1 MLSLVMVLSK
11 ECGIVV
17 LTIQIRWMFVTRI
30 ELCRETLAKVI
41 SMKDIGF
48 KLSKKERVFCIRHE
62 FIVCEIF

>member
-1 MLSLVMVLSK
+1 M
-11 ECGIVV
+11 

-30 ELCRETLAKVI
+30 ELCRETLVKVI